1 MKKLNLHRTKHE
13 KAKRKVIRFVEDNWR
28 SGEEAEIITGNS
40 LQMKAIVIN
49 ILDEYK
55 LDYTIGRM
63 FDQNNSGYIVTR
75 LE

>member
-55 LDYTIGRM
+55 LDYSFGRWG
-63 FDQNNSGYIVTR
+63 DTWNKGYIVTWF
-75 LE
+75 E